1 MSRPKL
7 SLIIFLY
14 CSTWSAWAQQPII
27 NFVDKTSGNLNEIV
41 IISGN
46 GFSNTPGDLMVFF
59 GSVQG
64 EIVSSTDLIIE
75 ARVPSGSIYSPITVT
90 NLASNLTGYSNPQF
104 FMNFGGDGFDP
115 ALTDPAVDFTGSNG
129 LFDLCLADFDGD
141 GLNDIATSSIN
152 VNTISVY
159 RNTST
164 ISSV

>member
-14 CSTWSAWAQQPII
+14 CSTWPAWAQQPII

-90 NLASNLTGYSNPQF
+90 NLTSNLIGYSNPQF
-104 FMNFGGDGFDP
+104 FMNFGGNGFD
-115 ALTDPAVDFTGSNG
+115 ATLKDPAVDFRPPPGPRFPTPARDTPPQLASANSDWLDVNG
-129 LFDLCLADFDGD
+129 PPKAPD
-141 GLNDIATSSIN
+141 
-152 VNTISVY
+152 
-159 RNTST
+159 R
-164 ISSV
+164 